1 MKMGTQAKGS
11 FEVRMTPQAW
21 SESTAEPTLSRFLFE
36 KTFRGDLAATSEGQ
50 MLSAGTVENG
60 SAGYVAI
67 EKVTGTLHGR
77 NGSFIMQ
84 HSGIMNRGVPQL
96 SIVVVP
102 DSGTGELA
110 GLAGALTIQ
119 IADGKH
125 SYEFTYT
132 LATIQ

>member
-1 MKMGTQAKGS
+1 MGTQAKGI

-21 SESTAEPTLSRFLFE
+21 SESTVEPTLSRFLLE

-50 MLSAGTVENG
+50 MLSAGTAENG
-60 SAGYVAI
+60 SVGYVAI

-77 NGSFIMQ
+77 SGSFIMQ
-84 HSGIMNRGVPQL
+84 HSGIMNRGVPEL

-110 GLAGALTIQ
+110 GLAGALTIE